1 MKIHK
6 STILAVYRK
15 YGIKRKG
22 LRYVKTL
29 RYQDP
34 ERRQA
39 AILHMRQELQQAM
52 IAGKRV
58 IFIDE
63 AMFTTATMPTRG
75 FAGKYENVVVEEKLT
90 SSPAL
95 AVVAGVSAERGLE
108 AFHVQDKSIDSDALI
123 QFLLTIIG
131 HSKPCEFTIFAD
143 NCRVHHSNKVR
154 KFLEETGISVI
165 FNVPYGPEYNPIERV
180 WA

>member
-15 YGIKRKG
+15 YGIKRKS

-34 ERRQA
+34 KRRHA

-58 IFIDE
+58 IYIDE
-63 AMFTTATMPTRG
+63 AMFTTSTLPTRG
-75 FAGKYENVVVEEKLT
+75 FAGKNENVVVEEKLIST
-90 SSPAL
+90 PAL

-108 AFHVQDKSIDSDALI
+108 AFHIQPKSIDSDALI
-123 QFLLTIIG
+123 QFLLTILA
-131 HSKPCEFTIFAD
+131 HSKPSEFTIFAD
-143 NCRVHHSNKVR
+143 NCRVHHSKKVD
-154 KFLEETGISVI
+154 KFVQEPGFSIIL
-165 FNVPYGPEYNPIERV
+165 NVPYGPEYNPIERV
-180 WA
+180 WS